1 MVRVQ
6 QTFMA
11 LMSAVVL
18 LVAAAPAHAALYDA
32 AVLGDNPIAYWRLGE
47 AAGAAQALDATA
59 YARPLDYAG
68 FAAGD
73 YGQPGVV
80 VGDPDTAMR
89 LTMARPTISSPN
101 TTDFA
106 FAAGQSFSLEYWIR
120 VAPGN
125 ASSTDAGVVCKGYD
139 SAQSRPWY
147 LSRYNRTSNGGTGMV
162 DFYLRDPGGAS
173 NFVAS
178 TGSVPLNDDAWH
190 HVVGIYD
197 SAMAEVRLYVDA
209 ILQGT
214 ATGVPAAAYGAN
226 SRRFIVGNHFNRVFD
241 GQVDELALY
250 AVALDNVDG
259 VGGID
264 ALSRVAAHYEA
275 GRTVIPE
282 PATLALVGLGVLG
295 LLRRRRR

>member
-1 MVRVQ
+1 MRAQRLIV
-6 QTFMA
+6 TLMA
-11 LMSAVVL
+11 AIAM
-18 LVAAAPAHAALYDA
+18 LVASGSAQAGLYDA
-32 AVLGDNPIAYWRLGE
+32 AVLGDNPIGYWRLGE
-47 AAGAAQALDATA
+47 AAVAAQALDATS
-59 YARPLDYAG
+59 YGRPLEYAG
-68 FAAGD
+68 FAVAD
-73 YGQPGVV
+73 YGQRGVV

-89 LTMARPTISSPN
+89 FTTARPTISSPN

-162 DFYLRDPGGAS
+162 DFYLRDPSGAS

-214 ATGVPAAAYGAN
+214 AAGVPAAAYGAN
-226 SRRFIVGNHFNRVFD
+226 SRPFIVGNHFNRVLD

-250 AVALDNVDG
+250 GVALDNVDG

-264 ALSRVAAHYEA
+264 ADSRVAAHYEA
-275 GRTVIPE
+275 ARTVVPE